1 MFDRQEEV
9 HYGSD
14 GNQMNKPV
22 EGSAGYIKMCSGH
35 TALLIQ
41 HGKESISLLPGAG
54 LCYSLDKR
62 NLMLP
67 FVGFPGVLTYKSPAT
82 WMQCG

>member
-1 MFDRQEEV
+1 M
-9 HYGSD
+9 
-14 GNQMNKPV
+14 KPV
-22 EGSAGYIKMCSGH
+22 EGSASSIKMCSGH

-54 LCYSLDKR
+54 LRNSLDKR

-67 FVGFPGVLTYKSPAT
+67 FVGFPGVLTYKSHAA
-82 WMQCG
+82 WMHCG